1 MRCRTTTSAGTLSTS
16 DTTVHEKASNPR
28 PLRNLQ
34 KTPRGE
40 PPKFN
45 EKTGVD
51 CEGAPHLEMWDRDD
65 PMSQKRDM
73 RTQVKT
79 WPPASVLP
87 GSG

>member
-1 MRCRTTTSAGTLSTS
+1 MY
-16 DTTVHEKASNPR
+16 
-28 PLRNLQ
+28 
-34 KTPRGE
+34 
-40 PPKFN
+40 N

-73 RTQVKT
+73 RTQVKI